1 RYFDRIG
8 GFDSVDI
15 GIAFIDFAIRG
26 ISIEPRYSIEPPDI
40 KLPEVKLYTRYVD
53 PVSNDMLNMG
63 LAALSIHFNAI
74 GPRWAHKDLF
84 GDPRIHNVT
93 PEVATFGANAE
104 EFGSAFVR
112 LQWRPV
118 APDGSNM
125 QLFGQAKIADRKQTI
140 TVPGTNLLRMGDKL
154 VVTKTGAPPYS
165 PQNIM
170 VDQAVNTGA
179 VLGKPGLNQYVLY
192 ATGIRA
198 PDIEEPTVRIMG
210 VNIDAGIKV
219 DGYGL
224 PAVSLKLRKLTV
236 DEWPD
241 AEVFQPS
248 KPRLTPHTIW
258 AVKEAPEQAKQN
270 HPAGNLHYVG
280 ETLVY
285 PPGERFGSAR
295 ISTYLGVLKPSPLG
309 DVSKIGEHA
318 IYLKRRYLEP
328 RGLQAYRMGWAI
340 VGDGTQFVTQFA
352 GADSMQLGAISVAR
366 GPYYGA
372 QTVKPVGLPSP
383 GPGAV
388 TWVSL
393 LNRTFQLAGF
403 DAMHMGSSRGE
414 GPYQWQSLHVGPP
427 MPTIP
432 SGTDTSVFGTA
443 WVSLRVRGVEPD
455 GWESFICEY
464 DPSHFADRMRVR
476 NVFTPPGPNAQ
487 SVAPVGLDSVDVGV
501 PNVRPGV
508 HYIRPDGNADQYRK
522 GAF

>member
-1 RYFDRIG
+1 
-8 GFDSVDI
+8 
-15 GIAFIDFAIRG
+15 
-26 ISIEPRYSIEPPDI
+26 
-40 KLPEVKLYTRYVD
+40 
-53 PVSNDMLNMG
+53 
-63 LAALSIHFNAI
+63 
-74 GPRWAHKDLF
+74 
-84 GDPRIHNVT
+84 
-93 PEVATFGANAE
+93 
-104 EFGSAFVR
+104 
-112 LQWRPV
+112 V
-118 APDGSNM
+118 APDGSHM

-295 ISTYLGVLKPSPLG
+295 ISTYLGILKPFPLG
-309 DVSKIGEHA
+309 DVSKMGEHA

-352 GADSMQLGAISVAR
+352 GADSMLLGVPAVDR
-366 GPYYGA
+366 GPYYGP
-372 QTVKPVGLPSP
+372 QTVRPAGLPAP
-383 GPGAV
+383 GPGGA

-393 LNRTFQLAGF
+393 LDRRLQMTGF
-403 DAMHMGSSRGE
+403 PSQAMGYSRGE

-432 SGTDTSVFGTA
+432 SGTDTSAFGTV

-476 NVFTPPGPNAQ
+476 NVFTPPDPNAQ